1 MIMITARSLRG
12 RCPEPHLSP
21 HLAIAPDDSPGDVHR
36 PSVLHLEGGGA
47 GGGPRRQV
55 IKNGDMDL
63 GMLRLENVMIL
74 REESIHWMI
83 VKWIMEMLREWI
95 MVFEEISK
103 EIKRIGRMEMRG
115 ISVVSILRV
124 STTPSSRMTP

>member
-1 MIMITARSLRG
+1 
-12 RCPEPHLSP
+12 
-21 HLAIAPDDSPGDVHR
+21 
-36 PSVLHLEGGGA
+36 
-47 GGGPRRQV
+47 
-55 IKNGDMDL
+55 MDL